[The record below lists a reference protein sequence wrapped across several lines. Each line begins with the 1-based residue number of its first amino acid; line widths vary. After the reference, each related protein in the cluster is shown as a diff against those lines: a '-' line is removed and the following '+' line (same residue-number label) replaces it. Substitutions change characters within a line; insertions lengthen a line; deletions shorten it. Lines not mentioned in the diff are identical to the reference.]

1 MKKYI
6 AVLMLAVLLVGCDS
20 SADKQ
25 KLTKFEKM
33 PMPTLES
40 ASAPAS
46 TPVDAHPNKKEQ
58 AQDNLMKFKK
68 MDMPTNK

>member
-6 AVLMLAVLLVGCDS
+6 AVLMLAVLLAGCDS

-33 PMPTLES
+33 AMPTLES

-46 TPVDAHPNKKEQ
+46 TPVDSHPNKKEH